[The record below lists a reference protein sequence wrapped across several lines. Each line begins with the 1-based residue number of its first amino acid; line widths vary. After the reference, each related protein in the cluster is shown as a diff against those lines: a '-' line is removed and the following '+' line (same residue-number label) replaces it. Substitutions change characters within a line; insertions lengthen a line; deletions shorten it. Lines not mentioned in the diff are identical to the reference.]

1 MEIMAGETHVVWEED
16 IHVRSYDVDS
26 TGKLRL
32 SSLFNY
38 FQETAGKHATHLGAG
53 YGVLKDRGL
62 FWVLSR
68 AKIRI
73 HRLPAWGETVRLT
86 TWPKGLD
93 GVLFLRELQLTSERF
108 GPLVDSSTGWLLLDS
123 GAYKPHLPDAL
134 PTTLPPNPRGHALD
148 EPLRKIRPFNDLKLE
163 YERKVLASDLDVN
176 HHVNNARYVDWIM
189 DCYAP
194 GQPVSRSVQTMQVN
208 YVGETTYGDMVQLY
222 KGEDPARGLDY
233 IEGVNG
239 GSRAKV
245 MQAFVEWKID
255 DQQSTNG

>member
-1 MEIMAGETHVVWEED
+1 MTPERQWVWEDE
-16 IHVRSYDVDS
+16 ISVRSYDVDS
-26 TGKLRL
+26 GGKLRL

-53 YGVLKDRGL
+53 YEVLRELGL

-73 HRLPAWGETVRLT
+73 HRLPAWGESVRLT

-93 GVLFLRELQLTSERF
+93 GVLFLRDLQLTSDQF
-108 GPLVDSSTGWLLLDS
+108 GPLVDSSTGWLLLDTK
-123 GAYKPHLPDAL
+123 AYKPHLPDAL
-134 PTTLPPNPRGHALD
+134 PITLPPNIRGHAL
-148 EPLRKIRPFNDLKLE
+148 EEQLRKLRPFDELKQE

-176 HHVNNARYVDWIM
+176 HHVNNARYIDWIM

-194 GQPVSRSVQTMQVN
+194 DPAASRCVQTMQVN
-208 YVGETTYGDMVQLY
+208 YVGEATFGDVVRLS
-222 KGEDPARGLDY
+222 KGEDLARNMHY

-239 GSRAKV
+239 VKGSKV
-245 MQAFVEWKID
+245 VQAVIEW
-255 DQQSTNG
+255 GGEE